1 MTVLSLHVAHAVTPE
16 GVVDDAVIE
25 VADGRIASVRSA
37 DGDPGPALPLWA
49 VPGFVDTHCHG
60 ADGVS
65 FGDPD
70 REANLRAARYHRAQ
84 GATTLFASTVT
95 EPIGKLE
102 GQLGVLR
109 ALVEEGE
116 LAGIHLEGPFLAPER
131 KGAHDVGLLRDPDP
145 ESVGRLIA
153 AGGPALKM
161 ITMAVEREHGEAATR
176 RFVEAGV
183 HVAFGHSDADD
194 VATALSIDW
203 GADVVTHLFN
213 AMRPIHHRE
222 PGPIPV
228 VLSDERVMVELICDG
243 VHLAPVVA
251 AMSIDAAGPGR
262 VALVTDAMAATGKG
276 DGRYILGE
284 LQVDVQGGTARLVT
298 EDGSPGA
305 IAGSTLT
312 MAGAFRFV
320 VQEVGVS
327 IPDAALMAATTP
339 AAWHGLTDV
348 GRLAPGLRADI
359 CLVDDDGAL
368 HAVLRRGEWVRDRIV
383 GETKGER

>member
-1 MTVLSLHVAHAVTPE
+1 MSAESLHVAHAVTPD
-16 GVVDDAVIE
+16 GVIDDAVIAFE
-25 VADGRIASVRSA
+25 DGRIVSVRPA
-37 DGDPGPALPLWA
+37 DGDGDPLPLWA

-70 REANLRAARYHRAQ
+70 REANLRAARYHRTH
-84 GATTLFASTVT
+84 GTTTLFASTVT
-95 EPIGKLE
+95 EPIDKLE
-102 GQLGVLR
+102 RQLAVLR
-109 ALVEEGE
+109 GLVEEGE

-131 KGAHDVGLLRDPDP
+131 KGAHDLALLRDPDP
-145 ESVGRLIA
+145 ESVERLIA

-161 ITMAVEREHGEAATR
+161 ITMAVERRHGEEATR

-194 VATALSIDW
+194 VTTALSIEW

-213 AMRPIHHRE
+213 AMRSIHHRE

-243 VHLAPVVA
+243 IHLAPVIA
-251 AMSIDAAGPGR
+251 GMSIDAAGPGR
-262 VALVTDAMAATGKG
+262 VALVTDVMAATGKG

-284 LQVDVQGGTARLVT
+284 LKVDVVDGTARLVT
-298 EDGSPGA
+298 ADGSPGA

-312 MAGAFRFV
+312 MARAFQFV
-320 VQEVGVS
+320 VQDVGVS
-327 IPDAALMAATTP
+327 IPDTALMAATTP
-339 AAWHGLTDV
+339 AAWHGLAGV
-348 GRLAPGLRADI
+348 GRLAPGFLADV

-368 HAVLRRGEWVRDRIV
+368 HGVLRHGEWVTADPKM
-383 GETKGER
+383 T